1 MAIVIAGDIATRL
14 AGDVIVV
21 VIVIVIIIVI
31 VIVIVFAIVI
41 VIVIVIVNS
50 IAGDIAASRL
60 RCQSHPWHPYGSS
73 PMSSAW
79 LLSL

>member
-21 VIVIVIIIVI
+21 VIVIVIIVI
-31 VIVIVFAIVI
+31 VIVIAIAIAIAIAIII

-60 RCQSHPWHPYGSS
+60 PCQSHP
-73 PMSSAW
+73 
-79 LLSL
+79 